1 VVVLSAL
8 YWITVLFLGVTAAL
22 WLNIPLLLV
31 CAGLIAVRFPKQG
44 SEKCPTVFRQ
54 KPAPKQKTKQ
64 TKRGRSRAS
73 LLRRRRLCWLAFAL
87 AGLAVPFVLNSAHHR
102 MAAWDRQ
109 ILERGADSLTMLD
122 RSAIYLGNIW
132 MAIGGFCVGAPEAAV
147 ETLAM
152 MVPDE
157 DGAREANW
165 VFFAHDS
172 SVLAAAE
179 TLARDLMATSRAHG
193 KRAIQ
198 WPPGVYSLANY
209 RVSLATAGGSVV
221 LRRGQAPGEFAASVD
236 VPIRYTQGAEL
247 GLLRSG
253 LLDLTI
259 PESLFW
265 ALEQAGWLHPYVMRY
280 HFKLRIAGDGA
291 AIEDAD

>member
-8 YWITVLFLGVTAAL
+8 YWIAVLFLGVTAAL

-31 CAGLIAVRFPKQG
+31 CAGLTAVRFQI
-44 SEKCPTVFRQ
+44 
-54 KPAPKQKTKQ
+54 
-64 TKRGRSRAS
+64 KR
-73 LLRRRRLCWLAFAL
+73 WLYWPVFAL
-87 AGLAVPFVLNSAHHR
+87 AVLAIPFAFHSAHHR

-109 ILERGADSLTMLD
+109 IRERGADGLTTLD
-122 RSAIYLGNIW
+122 HSAIYLGNIW
-132 MAIGGFCVGAPEAAV
+132 MALGGFGVGAPEAAV
-147 ETLAM
+147 ETLLM
-152 MVPDE
+152 MVRDE

-165 VFFAHDS
+165 VFFAHDP
-172 SVLAAAE
+172 SVLATAE
-179 TLARDLMATSRAHG
+179 KLARDLMAKNATQG
-193 KRAIQ
+193 KRAIE
-198 WPPGVYSLANY
+198 WPPGVYLLANS

-221 LRRGQAPGEFAASVD
+221 LRRGQAPGEFHASVE

-247 GLLRSG
+247 RLIRSD

-280 HFKLRIAGDGA
+280 HFKLQFAGDRA
-291 AIEDAD
+291 VIEDAG

>member
-1 VVVLSAL
+1 MGVLSAL
-8 YWITVLFLGVTAAL
+8 YWIAVLFLGVTAAL

-31 CAGLIAVRFPKQG
+31 CAGLIAIRF
-44 SEKCPTVFRQ
+44 S
-54 KPAPKQKTKQ
+54 
-64 TKRGRSRAS
+64 
-73 LLRRRRLCWLAFAL
+73 RRRWLYWLALAFA
-87 AGLAVPFVLNSAHHR
+87 GLAMPFVLNAAHHR

-109 ILERGADSLTMLD
+109 ILERGADSLTVLD

-132 MAIGGFCVGAPEAAV
+132 MALGGFCVGAPEAAV
-147 ETLAM
+147 ETLLL

-165 VFFAHDS
+165 VFFAHDR
-172 SVLAAAE
+172 SVLATAE
-179 TLARDLMATSRAHG
+179 TLARDLMATSRVDG
-193 KRAIQ
+193 KRAIE

-221 LRRGQAPGEFAASVD
+221 LRRGQAPGEFAAAVE
-236 VPIRYTQGAEL
+236 VPIRYTRGAEL
-247 GLLRSG
+247 RLLRSD

-259 PESLFW
+259 PETLFW